1 MKLIG
6 KTAATHAHFLV
17 LKCPYSGRLRLL
29 GIGKL
34 TTSSHFGTST
44 HYNIPKIVYIFKN
57 MRRFKIK
64 TLITSIVGLAVFTIL
79 LGYLSSIVGWYGY
92 KKWEY
97 RVSSLNVEESKKRN
111 VFVRK
116 LNYKILTPE
125 ITIPDFNPFI
135 EKGFKYGKHSSSQ
148 TVLIENSD
156 YPYQLSFNYRPTKEL
171 TILIKNSNL
180 KKFDSSDGSWGYL
193 KKSYLKDTIFLNIF
207 SNKQTGTIAVW

>member
-44 HYNIPKIVYIFKN
+44 HYNIPKIVYIFKK

-97 RVSSLNVEESKKRN
+97 RVSSLNVEESKKTPR
-111 VFVRK
+111 FGMDLLSILRFSK
-116 LNYKILTPE
+116 L
-125 ITIPDFNPFI
+125 
-135 EKGFKYGKHSSSQ
+135 
-148 TVLIENSD
+148 LIVMIN
-156 YPYQLSFNYRPTKEL
+156 
-171 TILIKNSNL
+171 LIKYDYAGKYN
-180 KKFDSSDGSWGYL
+180 
-193 KKSYLKDTIFLNIF
+193 
-207 SNKQTGTIAVW
+207 